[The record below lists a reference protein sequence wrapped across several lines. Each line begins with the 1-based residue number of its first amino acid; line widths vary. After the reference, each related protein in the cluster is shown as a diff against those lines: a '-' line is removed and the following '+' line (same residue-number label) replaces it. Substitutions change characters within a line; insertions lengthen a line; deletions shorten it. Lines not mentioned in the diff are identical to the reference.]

1 MNRFLGVWVILG
13 GVCLIVVGLL
23 IFSGGFNWFGKL
35 PGDIHYEGERVQVYI
50 PIVSMLLVSLALSL
64 IFNLIRRFF

>member
-35 PGDIHYEGERVQVYI
+35 PGDIHYEGGRVQVYI